1 MQKRVFT
8 ILYFTILLIDLIA
21 IACNKEVISFV
32 AEPFLIITLAIYFL
46 SNTRYVARSFRI
58 LMFLALFFS
67 FIGDMFLFIEKEAEA
82 FFIAGIVCFL
92 FTHLAYIGF
101 FLKIRYTNLPL
112 PDCKWPFIFLT
123 EAALLLFIFSML
135 PYLADMSIPVIIY
148 SIFLSFTLLTSIH
161 AFRLKEQSIG
171 WFCISGAILFVASD
185 TLEAIDHF
193 YHTVPAGN
201 FFITLTYA
209 LAQWGLCAGGLWYLQ
224 INQGPGTRSVRTN

>member
-1 MQKRVFT
+1 MQKRVYT
-8 ILYFTILLIDLIA
+8 VLYFIILLIDLAGITFNIQTLSIA
-21 IACNKEVISFV
+21 ADPLLSVVLAVFFLTETKSV
-32 AEPFLIITLAIYFL
+32 AWPFRL
-46 SNTRYVARSFRI
+46 
-58 LMFLALFFS
+58 LMFLALLFS
-67 FIGDMFLFIEKEAEA
+67 FIGDIFLLFEEQNEIFFITGIA
-82 FFIAGIVCFL
+82 FFL
-92 FTHLAYIGF
+92 LTHLSYIGF

-123 EAALLLFIFSML
+123 EGALLLFIFSML

-148 SIFLSFTLLTSIH
+148 SIFISFTLLTSIH

-171 WFCISGAILFVASD
+171 WLCISGAILFIASD

-201 FFITLTYA
+201 VLITLTYG

-224 INQGPGTRSVRTN
+224 INQGDAGTN

>member
-1 MQKRVFT
+1 MQKRVYT
-8 ILYFTILLIDLIA
+8 ILYFIILLIDLIA
-21 IACNKEVISFV
+21 IACKREVIVYIADPSLSV
-32 AEPFLIITLAIYFL
+32 VLAVFFL
-46 SNTRYVARSFRI
+46 SKTKSVAWPFRL
-58 LMFLALFFS
+58 LMFLALLFS
-67 FIGDMFLFIEKEAEA
+67 FIGDIFLLFEEKGEVFFITGIA
-82 FFIAGIVCFL
+82 FFL
-92 FTHLAYIGF
+92 LTHISYICF

-148 SIFLSFTLLTSIH
+148 AVFISFTLLTSIH
-161 AFRLKEQSIG
+161 AFRLKEQSVG
-171 WFCISGAILFVASD
+171 WLCISGAILFIASD

-201 FFITLTYA
+201 LLITLTYG

-224 INQGPGTRSVRTN
+224 INQGAATRSVRTN

>member
-8 ILYFTILLIDLIA
+8 ILYFIVLLIDLTA
-21 IACNKEVISFV
+21 IACNIKVICYIADPLLSIILAVYFFSNTKSVAWSFR
-32 AEPFLIITLAIYFL
+32 LLMTLAL
-46 SNTRYVARSFRI
+46 
-58 LMFLALFFS
+58 LFS
-67 FIGDMFLFIEKEAEA
+67 FIGDIFLLFEEKEEI
-82 FFIAGIVCFL
+82 FFIIGIACFL
-92 FTHLAYIGF
+92 ITHLSYIGF
-101 FLKIRYTNLPL
+101 FLKIRYSNLPL

-135 PYLADMSIPVIIY
+135 PYLGDMSIPVIIY
-148 SIFLSFTLLTSIH
+148 AIFISFTLLTSIH

-171 WFCISGAILFVASD
+171 WFCISGAILFIASD

-224 INQGPGTRSVRTN
+224 VNHGPDARGVRTN